1 MIEALLTIVAII
13 GMIVLTAILG
23 IIMLIIYLSTK
34 KKINHLDIV
43 EELKYE

>member
-23 IIMLIIYLSTK
+23 IIMGLTHIVIHSYNEAKDK
-34 KKINHLDIV
+34 KENKLD
-43 EELKYE
+43 